1 MSSLLTEDTG
11 RSSQLFSAS
20 RARADSAPDKSI
32 SALVAQDSCEV
43 NMTSIDLQ
51 EMITQR
57 KDVVYMTFVLDTGCS
72 TTLSSTT
79 IHPVLQDSTTS
90 TIKIRGFKGQQRE
103 PGMKH
108 GYAYMYALST
118 DPKQPGTPVM
128 FSVDTVKSINHNLY
142 SITEAFEQ
150 QGFDVH
156 LQHRGFSGLIK
167 TDARGNESRIP
178 AHYDWD
184 NHQWLLHVAV
194 AANYDTA
201 RKAGIDAERQ
211 IASHIDCNSIETAY
225 LTLPEQISEI
235 VDRGGVITMRD
246 NDHITSIDIDAMIA
260 LVDALDSTIDTTS
273 TTEIEAATEA
283 ISKLDTTAGCSKNAH
298 ARGRA
303 MNDYQWHVHTGH
315 AGYHKDC
322 DICRQIRASLRRAYP
337 VVDPHQE
344 ERAGYTWAGDTI
356 TWSSR
361 SRHGC
366 KYTTVFRDRK
376 SKVFKLIHSVYRSDL
391 TSQIEALVMELR
403 NNPLYNE
410 GKKYKIMTI
419 LELDVA
425 GEWRDD
431 NKEWNEMCKR
441 VGIIIRYG
449 SPDDKR
455 SFRENSV
462 KQIEMG
468 TKAIMAERSLPVD
481 WWQEAANQAA
491 ELRNLLPTSENIVSS
506 DGDAIRPEEE
516 LSDGRISRKECD
528 RRLHYHVLVGTPA
541 MVSDINQP
549 KGSNIDQLN
558 RVRWGIALK
567 MINGDLPMFMDPHTG
582 STFRSRSYRLFQL
595 KPGESAWHFCGAEVP
610 RLAQTA
616 HRRPCDDQEPQER
629 VIDLESFA
637 LVRKEDGDGPR
648 QSYLQAQIVD
658 RDQQCYEPGS
668 DGYLK
673 SVSIEKLPLR
683 DRKMQDH
690 ESEIGD
696 SINITKEID
705 MLKANP
711 HHFISRDCWKR
722 FPHPHGVHHG
732 VVSKVVSS
740 EEPRWDILY
749 NDGDSEHYTV
759 EDMINYCIKRIDGT
773 TNGANQDATSEG
785 GVDLIK
791 DHPVYHT
798 KNRDTFESICKAIN
812 VPQGQRRLYYEW
824 LGEQFGMGHKHKT
837 TQGGLHFVNPYGG
850 GKATKFDADVRFP
863 LPQGDSWQ
871 RKVRDHVE
879 TSNECNTAHIDAY
892 IAEANMLMHINM
904 ERIKD
909 MMRNDHD
916 NAIASLA
923 EQIAPAPDPRVDPK
937 YVDEKTGRLIAPK
950 TLNEAKRRSDWKHW
964 EAAMIDERK
973 SFKELGVLSTPQ
985 TLKVFKSQ
993 GYTKPPVPLIAI
1005 WTAPYTPENK
1015 LKKFKCRICAQGH
1028 SGNVTKGVHFF
1039 NTFAAA
1045 PNCATTRLMH
1055 AISTTL
1061 KLIVINYDI
1070 KTAYLWGDMEEDEK
1084 VPVSLP
1090 KGMQEYD
1097 EKTGEPLYYL
1107 LEKPVYGMPF
1117 SSRRWSRTR
1126 DAWILEEFNCN
1137 GFTCTQSR
1145 NDPCLFTIKQGPDRA
1160 WLIIHTDDIQSF
1172 CSSAEFGAMIA
1183 NKFDERFKIAM
1194 VDANQMLGVLR
1205 THHHDDETGVTT
1217 VRLTQPG
1224 FIEDLYNQYAGHLPK
1239 RVPSTPFPEKE
1250 FLSLADDKGNRIEP
1264 PEDEMREVF
1273 SLGYQSI
1280 VGALLWSARQC
1291 YPDIALGVNMLQRVM
1306 SKPTMRAWKAAM
1318 HTLSYLHSV
1327 RHRGITFSSN
1337 GNKDLRVFY
1346 DSSNRGDYADE
1357 KAQYGFACM
1366 LFNGPVRWAS
1376 RKQRHVGTSSTHNEY
1391 MALFHACVDTV
1402 WLRNL
1407 LKEAGLDEH
1416 VKDATIALGDNDQAT
1431 RLSHEDIVTS
1441 GNRMIR
1447 NNYHFVKECVEE
1459 GDIDT
1464 RRVDTLE
1471 NIADPMT
1478 KALSRQYCER
1488 LLPVLTGNGDGLPEL
1503 PQPAKL

>member
-11 RSSQLFSAS
+11 RNSQFVAS
-20 RARADSAPDKSI
+20 RAHADSAPNKSI
-32 SALVAQDSCEV
+32 SALVAQDCCEV
-43 NMTSIDLQ
+43 SIDLND
-51 EMITQR
+51 MIKKR
-57 KDVVYMTFVLDTGCS
+57 NDVVYMTFVLDTGCS
-72 TTLSSTT
+72 TTLCSSA
-79 IHPVLQDSTTS
+79 IHRVLQKSTTS
-90 TIKIRGFKGQQRE
+90 TIKIRGFKGSQRE
-103 PGMKH
+103 PGLRH
-108 GYAYMYALST
+108 GYAYMYAMST
-118 DPKQPGTPVM
+118 DLEKPGTPVM
-128 FSVDTVKSINHNLY
+128 FSVDTVKQINHNLY

-156 LQHRGFSGLIK
+156 LRHHGFSGLIK
-167 TDARGNESRIP
+167 TEANGNESRIP

-184 NHQWLLHVAV
+184 NHQWLLHVAI
-194 AANYDTA
+194 ASNYDTA
-201 RKAGIDAERQ
+201 RTAGMDAERQ
-211 IASHIDCNSIETAY
+211 IAKHADCNGIEEVYYAY
-225 LTLPEQISEI
+225 LTLQEQISEI
-235 VDRGGVITMRD
+235 VDRGGVITVRE

-260 LVDALDSTIDTTS
+260 LADALDSTIDTTS
-273 TTEIEAATEA
+273 ATEIEAMAET
-283 ISKLDTTAGCSKNAH
+283 ISKLDATPGCSKNAH

-315 AGYHKDC
+315 AGYHKNC
-322 DICRQIRASLRRAYP
+322 EICRQIRASLRRSFSI
-337 VVDPHQE
+337 VDPFRE
-344 ERAGYTWAGDTI
+344 ERPGYVWAGDTI

-391 TSQIEALVMELR
+391 IGQIEQLVTELR

-410 GKKYKIMTI
+410 GKSYKIMTI
-419 LELDVA
+419 LELDCA

-431 NKEWNEMCKR
+431 NKDWNEMCKR
-441 VGIIIRYG
+441 VGIIVHYG
-449 SPDDKR
+449 SPEDKR
-455 SFRENSV
+455 SLRENSV

-468 TKAIMAERSLPVD
+468 TKAIMAERNLPID
-481 WWQEAANQAA
+481 WWQEAADQTA
-491 ELRNLLPTSENIVSS
+491 ELRNLIPTSENVVSS

-541 MVSDINQP
+541 MVTDNNQP
-549 KGSNIDQLN
+549 KGSNIDRIN
-558 RVRWGIALK
+558 RVRWGIAVK
-567 MINGDLPMFMDPHTG
+567 MINGDLPLFMDPHSG
-582 STFRSRSYRLFQL
+582 STFRSRSYRLFEM

-616 HRRPCDDQEPQER
+616 HRRPNDELEPQER

-637 LVRKEDGDGPR
+637 LVRREDGEGSG

-668 DGYLK
+668 DGFLK
-673 SVSIEKLPLR
+673 SKTPQKSALRGPEIDNHSIEI
-683 DRKMQDH
+683 D
-690 ESEIGD
+690 D
-696 SINITKEID
+696 SIKTAKEID
-705 MLKANP
+705 MLYRNP
-711 HHFISRDCWKR
+711 SHFIDRDVWKH
-722 FPHPHGVHHG
+722 FPKPYGVHHG
-732 VVSKVVSS
+732 VVTKVVSQN
-740 EEPRWDILY
+740 EPVWDISY
-749 NDGDSEHYTV
+749 DDGDSEHYDID
-759 EDMINYCIKRIDGT
+759 DMIKYCIKLVDGASI
-773 TNGANQDATSEG
+773 GVIRDEKSDAN
-785 GVDLIK
+785 VDLIG
-791 DHPVYHT
+791 DHPTYIT
-798 KNRDTFESICKAIN
+798 KNRDTFERVCNAIN

-824 LGEQFGMGHKHKT
+824 LGEHFGMGHKHKD

-850 GKATKFDADVRFP
+850 GRATKFDANVRFP
-863 LPQGDSWQ
+863 LPQGDSWMH
-871 RKVRDHVE
+871 KISDHQAK
-879 TSNECNTAHIDAY
+879 SQECNTAHIDAY
-892 IAEANMLMHINM
+892 IAETNMLMHVNEI
-904 ERIKD
+904 RVKD
-909 MMRNDHD
+909 MMRSDHD
-916 NAIASLA
+916 HAMASLA
-923 EQIAPAPDPRVDPK
+923 EQIAPAKDPRVDPK
-937 YVDEKTGRLIAPK
+937 YADKKTGRLIAPK

-964 EAAMIDERK
+964 EAAMNIELN
-973 SFKELGVLSTPQ
+973 SFKDLGVLSRPR
-985 TLKVFKSQ
+985 TLREFKAQ
-993 GYTKPPVPLIAI
+993 GYTKPPVPLIVV
-1005 WTAPYTPENK
+1005 WDAPYTPENK

-1028 SGNVTKGVHFF
+1028 AGNVTKGVHFF

-1055 AISTTL
+1055 AISTEL
-1061 KLIVINYDI
+1061 NLVVINYDI

-1090 KGMQEYD
+1090 KGMQEFH
-1097 EKTGEPLYYL
+1097 EETGEPMYYL
-1107 LEKPVYGMPF
+1107 LEKPVYGMPY
-1117 SSRRWSRTR
+1117 SSRRWSKTR
-1126 DAWILEEFNCN
+1126 DAWILEEFNSN
-1137 GFTCTQSR
+1137 GFVCTKSR
-1145 NDPCLFTIKQGPDRA
+1145 NDPCLFMIQREKERA

-1183 NKFDERFKIAM
+1183 DKFDKRFKISM

-1205 THHHDDETGVTT
+1205 THQHDDETGVTT

-1224 FIEDLYNQYAGHLPK
+1224 FIEDLYNQYLKHLPK

-1250 FLSLADDKGNRIEP
+1250 FLSLADADGNRIEP

-1291 YPDIALGVNMLQRVM
+1291 YPDIAFGVNMLQRVM
-1306 SKPTMRAWKAAM
+1306 SKPTMKAWKAAM

-1337 GNKDLRVFY
+1337 GNRDLRVFY
-1346 DSSNRGDYADE
+1346 DASNRGDYADE

-1366 LFNGPVRWAS
+1366 LYNGPVQWAS

-1402 WLRNL
+1402 WFRKL
-1407 LKEAGLDEH
+1407 LNEAGLSEH
-1416 VKDATIALGDNDQAT
+1416 VQNATIALGDNDQAT
-1431 RLSHEDIVTS
+1431 RLSYEDIVTS

-1447 NNYHFVKECVEE
+1447 NNYHFVKECVEA

-1488 LLPVLTGNGDGLPEL
+1488 LLPILTGNGDGLPEL